1 MNTPCSSDFADAANK
16 VMIILNICKEDKKKI
31 SERYRLIKEAAGRFE
46 RITNH
51 VTLKYG
57 RNKTKL
63 ITVVKI
69 AHLYLMFGTARN
81 LNLFAVNGRQYA
93 GHVFVES
100 Y

>member
-1 MNTPCSSDFADAANK
+1 MK
-16 VMIILNICKEDKKKI
+16 GIG
-31 SERYRLIKEAAGRFE
+31 YIKEAAGRFE

-100 Y
+100 YLMIWLDSNPHFICRSRALKRPKLNRS